1 MNLCKKDRRSV
12 LIYSSVFYERVMLAL
27 PETKKQSLKK
37 LSFTVAKATGKK
49 FVSFVTKLIHFLLV
63 SQKGD

>member
-1 MNLCKKDRRSV
+1 
-12 LIYSSVFYERVMLAL
+12 MLAL
-27 PETKKQSLKK
+27 PETKKQSLKR